1 MCETKTPAELKKEY
15 KQEYYKNNQER
26 FKKIIKCEVCNCNIQ
41 KYTLN
46 RHNKLKKH
54 IENLKK
60 NQELEFIKIENE
72 RLTKLLNDL

>member
-1 MCETKTPAELKKEY
+1 MEETKTPQQLKKEY
-15 KQEYYKNNQER
+15 KNEYYKNNQEK
-26 FKKIIKCEVCNCNIQ
+26 FKKMIKCDVCNCNIQ

-54 IENLKK
+54 LDNLKK
-60 NQELEFIKIENE
+60 NKELEFIKVENE